1 MITDLSPIFSGQD
14 LMNFK
19 SYTYLSGFSLKHG
32 TAAPRRGVKPA
43 NKVGAVNYKEP
54 VTYKRT
60 LVRCIH
66 GTFLHRN

>member
-1 MITDLSPIFSGQD
+1 MTSPFINGQS
-14 LMNFK
+14 NFNA
-19 SYTYLSGFSLKHG
+19 LRERVSGFSIKCG

-60 LVRCIH
+60 VVRSYTRYIF
-66 GTFLHRN
+66 TP